1 MTTVAHTRGIA
12 MNPGNTYGQTLRA
25 IGQALEAQ
33 RVIAFS
39 LKSEGGSFVVQ
50 GEAAKS
56 RTVLALLRREKP
68 FGQRN
73 FNTQDINRLEHEGR
87 ARRKEPHRLPDFNSL
102 SNILRAVGAY
112 IDMNRGQLL
121 EVCKRDQNVMILFQ
135 NHLGHPQLEERTTRF
150 LSDLG
155 VRLYQ
160 KRQKR
165 ITA

>member
-1 MTTVAHTRGIA
+1 MD
-12 MNPGNTYGQTLRA
+12 PGNAYDQTLRV

-33 RVIAFS
+33 RVIAFN
-39 LKSEGGSFVVQ
+39 LKTEGASFIVQ
-50 GEAAKS
+50 GEAAKN

-68 FGQRN
+68 FGQKS
-73 FNTQDINRLEHEGR
+73 FSAQDINRLEHEGR
-87 ARRKEPHRLPDFNSL
+87 ARRKEPHRLPDFHSL

-112 IDMNRGQLL
+112 IDMNRGRLL

-135 NHLGHPQLEERTTRF
+135 NQQGHPQLEERTTRF

-160 KRQKR
+160 QRQRR
-165 ITA
+165 IRA

>member
-1 MTTVAHTRGIA
+1 
-12 MNPGNTYGQTLRA
+12 MNPTNTYDQALRA

-33 RVIAFS
+33 HVIAFS
-39 LKSEGGSFVVQ
+39 LKSEGASFVVQ
-50 GEAAKS
+50 GEAAKN

-68 FGQRN
+68 FRQRN
-73 FNTQDINRLEHEGR
+73 FSAHDINRLEHEGR
-87 ARRKEPHRLPDFNSL
+87 ARRKDPNRLPNFHSL

-112 IDMNRGQLL
+112 IDLNRGRLL
-121 EVCKRDQNVMILFQ
+121 EVCKHDQIVMILFQ
-135 NHLGHPQLEERTTRF
+135 NQKGHPQLEERTTRF

-160 KRQKR
+160 KRQRK